1 MVAWF
6 CRTRSFEILSLRKAC
21 SKSNRLFTKAV
32 ARQRYCSRFERHSRF
47 VALRKLFLLFSVRSS
62 ILGKNMKSKPDRTLD
77 CVGLYCPEPVFKT
90 RLELDEMKVGET
102 LEVLADDPAAES
114 DIRSLVKNLKQ
125 ELVSVVRKGDQV
137 QIMIKK
143 VK

>member
-1 MVAWF
+1 
-6 CRTRSFEILSLRKAC
+6 
-21 SKSNRLFTKAV
+21 
-32 ARQRYCSRFERHSRF
+32 
-47 VALRKLFLLFSVRSS
+47 
-62 ILGKNMKSKPDRTLD
+62 MKSKPDRTLD

-114 DIRSLVKNLKQ
+114 DIRSLVKNLEQ

-137 QIMIKK
+137 QITIKK